1 MKSYEATVLAGAD
14 RVLREGVE
22 VLDRGS
28 ASADT
33 RLAVL
38 ETVSAL
44 IGGWSLRHYQSE
56 FGTAQESNAPI
67 AGIADIVLREI
78 EASGIP
84 PSLALSAL
92 SREVLPV
99 TEQRRSGA
107 YYTDWRL
114 AVHLASRSTYRA
126 RRDRPWIDPAA
137 GTGMLLVAAGASIAA
152 GAERDKVIGDVLVAC
167 DLSERALRGARLS
180 VASLTSD
187 LGAVRQFNS
196 RLRVQDSLT
205 DAAGWASVAPDGAGL
220 VIANP
225 PWEKLRIT
233 KHEAALAAGVTRS
246 YGSGFDAPIDVNT
259 PRAELVRYVTEV
271 VSGTRLQG
279 SGEHDMYK
287 LFLELGMGLL
297 DDGGVLAMLL
307 PAGLIRAQGTEG
319 LRNELQ
325 SRSTF
330 LSIDVIENRARNF
343 AIDTR
348 FKFLSVTA
356 VMGKPGSDIHLSV
369 ADRTGLLPEI
379 PVVIDRSMLRS
390 VRPDFSIPEV
400 ASTNGW
406 QLFYRLATTGV
417 TLADKES
424 PWSAN
429 YLREIDMTNDRSR
442 FVRATESAS
451 GVPVLEG
458 RHVAQYRSRA
468 KQYLGGEGRAAS
480 WRPVPLTLAAEVI
493 PQWRIDESHL
503 RPAARQ
509 RHTRSRIGFCDIT
522 GQTNERSLL
531 AARIPAGVVC
541 GNKVPTLAFSS
552 DDSDRE
558 DLFLAMANSF
568 VVDWLLRRLLTTTVN
583 FFLLDSLPL
592 PPLAPQDK
600 HSPRIIELVR
610 LVTRAEGDPRVGLA
624 TVARWRAEIDALI
637 AHAWGITLA
646 EMTMILEDFPLLDRH
661 QPPLPGEKRSTITA
675 DAVLSALASINEEH
689 DPWARRLAAAA
700 QQGATPYVPAEHAR
714 GI

>member
-1 MKSYEATVLAGAD
+1 MKSYEATVLADAEC
-14 RVLREGVE
+14 VLRNGVDA
-22 VLDRGS
+22 LDRNS

-33 RLAVL
+33 RLEVL
-38 ETVSAL
+38 ETVSSF
-44 IGGWSLRHYQSE
+44 IGGWSLRRYQSQFE
-56 FGTAQESNAPI
+56 IAHEQGTAVA
-67 AGIADIVLREI
+67 ALAKAVLHEI

-84 PSLALSAL
+84 PALALSAL
-92 SREVLPV
+92 SREVLSV
-99 TEQRRSGA
+99 TEQRRAGA

-114 AVHLASRSTYRA
+114 ATHLASRSARLA

-137 GTGMLLVAAGASIAA
+137 GTGMLLAAAISNVAAGV
-152 GAERDKVIGDVLVAC
+152 ERDRIIGDLLVAC
-167 DLSERALRGARLS
+167 DLSERALRGTRLS
-180 VASLTSD
+180 VASLTND
-187 LGAVRQFNS
+187 LGALRQFNS

-205 DAAGWASVAPDGAGL
+205 GNAGWADVAPEGAGL

-233 KHEAALAAGVTRS
+233 RHEAALAAGTTRK
-246 YGSGFDAPIDVNT
+246 YGAEFDAPVDVHT
-259 PRAELVRYVTEV
+259 PRADLVRYVADIV
-271 VSGTRLQG
+271 AGTRLQG
-279 SGEHDMYK
+279 TGEHDMYK

-325 SRSTF
+325 SRSAH

-348 FKFLSVTA
+348 FKFVSVTA
-356 VMGKPGSDIHLSV
+356 IMGQSGSDIHLSV
-369 ADRTGLLPEI
+369 ADRTGVLPER
-379 PVVIDRSMLRS
+379 PVAIDREMLRS

-400 ASTNGW
+400 SSISAW
-406 QLFYRLATTGV
+406 QLYYRLATTGI
-417 TLADKES
+417 TLADENS
-424 PWSAN
+424 PWNAN
-429 YLREIDMTNDRSR
+429 YLREIDMTNDRPR
-442 FVRATESAS
+442 FVKATTSEP
-451 GVPVLEG
+451 GIPVLEG

-480 WRPVPLTLAAEVI
+480 WQPVPLTKAADVV
-493 PQWRIDESHL
+493 PQWHIDEAHL

-531 AARIPAGVVC
+531 VARIPAGVVC
-541 GNKVPTLAFSS
+541 GNKVPTLVFS
-552 DDSDRE
+552 DDNPDRE

-592 PPLAPQDK
+592 PPLTPD
-600 HSPRIIELVR
+600 HRYSPRIIELAQR
-610 LVTRAEGDPRVGLA
+610 VTRAEGDPKVGL
-624 TVARWRAEIDALI
+624 TLVARWRAEIDALI
-637 AHAWGITLA
+637 ADAWGITLP

-661 QPPLPGEKRSTITA
+661 QPPLEGEKRSTVTT
-675 DAVLSALASINEEH
+675 DAVLSALARINEEH
-689 DPWARRLAAAA
+689 NPWAPRLAAAERL
-700 QQGATPYVPAEHAR
+700 GATSYVPAEYAK